1 MRACSWAPVA
11 GLAALGGHLLC
22 QPMAPAEAAPLGCPA
37 SRVEPVARRYLFNLD
52 GMTAAYRFGQLLSMN
67 SLVLKQDSE
76 KIEASHGVGWGWV
89 GGWGL

>member
-1 MRACSWAPVA
+1 
-11 GLAALGGHLLC
+11 
-22 QPMAPAEAAPLGCPA
+22 
-37 SRVEPVARRYLFNLD
+37 
-52 GMTAAYRFGQLLSMN
+52 MTAAYRFGQLLSMN